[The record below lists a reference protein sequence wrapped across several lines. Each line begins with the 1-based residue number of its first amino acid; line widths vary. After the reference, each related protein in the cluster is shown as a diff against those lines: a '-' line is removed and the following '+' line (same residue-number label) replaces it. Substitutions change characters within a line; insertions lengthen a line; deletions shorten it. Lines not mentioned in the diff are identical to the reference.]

1 MFFAPFLTTRRAWT
15 LALVPLPLPLLIAA
29 GCSDDTT
36 AGPPSPSLTTIDVS
50 VATTRMEVGQE
61 ATATATG
68 RDQYGV
74 PVDIGPIVWT
84 SRVPEVAVISPSTGA
99 MLAIAPGTTE
109 ITASVDGKSGRRT
122 ITVAK
127 AAAIR
132 VNEVQPR
139 GVSNTAWIELVNTT
153 SSAVDLAGW
162 SLIDANFFGPVYTF
176 PPNTVVTPGGRLVI
190 DDTALP
196 FALDAADDVRLFSR
210 FGVLVDGASW
220 VAEAGRT
227 RSRCPDGIG
236 EFRDTATPTRGTAN
250 ACP

>member
-1 MFFAPFLTTRRAWT
+1 MFFARFLTTHRAWT
-15 LALVPLPLPLLIAA
+15 SALLPLLIAA

-50 VATTRMEVGQE
+50 VATTQMEVGQE
-61 ATATATG
+61 ATATARG

-74 PVDIGPIVWT
+74 SVDIGPVAWT
-84 SRVPEVAVISPSTGA
+84 SRHPEVALINPGTGA

-109 ITASVDGKSGRRT
+109 ITATVDGKSGQRT
-122 ITVAK
+122 ITVAR
-127 AAAIR
+127 APAIR

-139 GVSNTAWIELVNTT
+139 GVSNTGWVELVNTT

-162 SLIDANFFGPVYTF
+162 ALIDANFFGPVFTF
-176 PPNTVVTPGGRLVI
+176 PPNPVIAPGDHLVI
-190 DDTALP
+190 DDTGLP
-196 FALDAADDVRLFSR
+196 FALDAADDVHLFSR

-220 VAEAGRT
+220 VARAART
-227 RSRCPDGIG
+227 RSRCPDGTG
-236 EFRDTATPTRGTAN
+236 EFRDTATPTKGMAN